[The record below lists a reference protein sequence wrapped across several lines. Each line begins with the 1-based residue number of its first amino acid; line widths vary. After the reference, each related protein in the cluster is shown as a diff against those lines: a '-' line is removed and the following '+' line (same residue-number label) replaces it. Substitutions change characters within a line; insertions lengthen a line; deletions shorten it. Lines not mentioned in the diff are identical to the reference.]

1 MDEGIK
7 LTFILLIYFALG
19 ACLTY
24 KNNKNK
30 DRRAVSQ
37 SWLKYLVYLGI
48 IYLLFAIIYYF
59 NSWFSF
65 VCLWILLVGIFEITR
80 LEIKSNQSRKVLYF
94 NILVV
99 FLIMA
104 WLFYSFSL
112 LERPVL
118 TITFFTVSAFDAF
131 SQTIGQLLGK
141 SKIVPQISPNKTVG
155 GFVGGI
161 LLAVLTAI
169 LVGNIVGIGTRM
181 SLFLGICISFSAF
194 IGDLAASAVKR
205 RYQVKDFSQLIPG
218 HGGYLDRFDSF
229 IFAGAMVYLLNGL
242 I

>member
-7 LTFILLIYFALG
+7 LTLILLIYFALG
-19 ACLTY
+19 AYLTY

-99 FLIMA
+99 FLIIA